1 MLLVSAVVVM
11 AHRLKALF
19 LALDMKL
26 QSVMILLMDVIDMSE
41 SVAVL
46 MAVSIFL
53 VVPSNDR
60 PLWSKFMK

>member
-11 AHRLKALF
+11 AHRLKTLF

-26 QSVMILLMDVIDMSE
+26 QSVMILLMDVIDMGE

-53 VVPSNDR
+53 VVQ
-60 PLWSKFMK
+60 